1 VWWGLRRV
9 LAPPTLRSQAMVFGC
24 LVRNKRSV
32 FMMSFI
38 ILKYKNVT
46 DLIPENIQIEL
57 FNWSLKDKRF

>member
-1 VWWGLRRV
+1 
-9 LAPPTLRSQAMVFGC
+9 
-24 LVRNKRSV
+24 
-32 FMMSFI
+32 MMSFI